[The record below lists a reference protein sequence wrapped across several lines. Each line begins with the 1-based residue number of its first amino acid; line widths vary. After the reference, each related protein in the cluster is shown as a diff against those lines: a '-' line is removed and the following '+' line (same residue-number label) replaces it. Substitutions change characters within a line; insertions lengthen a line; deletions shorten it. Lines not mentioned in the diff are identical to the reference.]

1 MKTIPLKVIIQCND
15 MDAND
20 KVYITLTYKGSEF
33 GDADQDKMDNI
44 SMKMFMAKDSN
55 IEGFVWYEHND
66 IVYEDGITPQELRAK
81 LSEDGKDPPETTTV
95 TEDQTP
101 VKGDKSL

>member
-1 MKTIPLKVIIQCND
+1 MKTIPLKVFIKCND

-20 KVYITLTYKGSEF
+20 RVYITLTYKGSEF

-66 IVYEDGITPQELRAK
+66 IEYEDGITPQELRAK

-95 TEDQTP
+95 TEDQPP